1 MQLSGSKLRDD
12 RWSAGEQAAAIEIWG
27 RHCSRP
33 AVIID
38 ADLRLI
44 WSNPS
49 GGLLLSTDPD
59 LREVGGRLQ
68 LKAGTTQEF
77 RSFLNDVD
85 DQPCAWV
92 LPRGEERGCIVMR
105 VTKVLL
111 DSNEAFVI
119 AFSDTR
125 GVERIWAKFGPA
137 LGLTAAEESILKRLV
152 DGANVEAAALAL
164 GVSVATARTHIKRAY
179 GKLGVSSREEMFAEL
194 LPFRLG

>member
-1 MQLSGSKLRDD
+1 
-12 RWSAGEQAAAIEIWG
+12 
-27 RHCSRP
+27 
-33 AVIID
+33 
-38 ADLRLI
+38 
-44 WSNPS
+44 
-49 GGLLLSTDPD
+49 
-59 LREVGGRLQ
+59 
-68 LKAGTTQEF
+68 
-77 RSFLNDVD
+77 
-85 DQPCAWV
+85 
-92 LPRGEERGCIVMR
+92 MR

-111 DSNEAFVI
+111 NSNEAFVI